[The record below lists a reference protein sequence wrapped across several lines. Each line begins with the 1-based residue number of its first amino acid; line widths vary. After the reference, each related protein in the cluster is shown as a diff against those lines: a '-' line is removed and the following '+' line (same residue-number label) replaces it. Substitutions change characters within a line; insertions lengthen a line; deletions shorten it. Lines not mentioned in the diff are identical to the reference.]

1 MMLIESG
8 DDVIA
13 VDCGLM
19 FPDDELP
26 GVDYVLPDFSYA
38 LAKRER
44 FHGVVLTHGHEDHI
58 GALPYLLKSA
68 RVPVYATPL
77 TRALVAEKLR
87 EHPLPEPADL
97 RLMRPREPFTLG
109 PFTIEPIRVT
119 HSIADGMGLAITTPV
134 GTIVHTGDF
143 KLDPSPLDGEP
154 ADTRRFAELGEQGV
168 AVLCPD
174 STNVDRPG
182 NTRSENEVGAA
193 LAERFDGATGRIILA
208 TFASHIHRIQQVLT
222 LAAARGRQVALLG
235 RSMEKNVAIAS
246 DLGYLG
252 VPSGLL
258 RPLEEVVALPAER
271 QVILS
276 TGSQGEP
283 NSALALMA
291 AGEHKYVQIAR
302 GDLVVIS
309 ARVIPGNERTV
320 GRVINAL
327 YRLGAEVLYED
338 NAFVHVSGPASQ
350 ADLKLMLKLTQPRLR
365 QGERGPAGGHE
376 AGRARRRGRAGSER
390 PVGPRRRRRPR
401 AHRRAPARQP
411 AGAAK
416 ACGVAYYPGGLMPA
430 TVSVD
435 VRSEPR
441 APEASPPPRRRARKR
456 EAPRRCVREVQG
468 IASMTA
474 AGFLPVVLVVFD
486 PAGAPAE
493 QPSMVGPVGIW
504 LAWASFRAFGY
515 AAFLFPLAAGVW
527 GASAFLRPLAAR
539 GWVPVAGLL
548 LLLLAATG
556 LFQQATDSFAATRVT
571 RGGIVQAGGFTG
583 WTTAA
588 ALHPT
593 IGNAGAWL
601 LLLNPVPV
609 GALLVTPTSYAV
621 VTRLLSARLVRLRK
635 RREALRL
642 VPAAK
647 AAAGLPGV
655 AEAAMQAGAPLLPTI
670 VEPAPPHRTLL
681 ESSLSSQETV
691 AYGNRR
697 GH

>member
-26 GVDYVLPDFSYA
+26 GVDYVIPDFSYA

-68 RVPVYATPL
+68 HVPVYATPL
-77 TRALVAEKLR
+77 TRALLAEKLR
-87 EHPLPEPADL
+87 EHVLPVPADL

-109 PFTIEPIRVT
+109 PFSIEAIRVT
-119 HSIADGMGLAITTPV
+119 HSIADGMGLAIGTPA

-168 AVLCPD
+168 AVLCSD

-182 NTRSENEVGAA
+182 HTRSEIEVGAA

-309 ARVIPGNERTV
+309 ARVIPGNERTI
-320 GRVINAL
+320 GRVINSL
-327 YRLGAEVLYED
+327 YRRGAEVLYDD
-338 NAFVHVSGPASQ
+338 NAFVHVSGHASQ
-350 ADLKLMLKLTQPRLR
+350 DDLKRMLELTQPRYFVPVH
-365 QGERGPAGGHE
+365 GEYRHLLGHARLAASTGLAPERIFLIEDGAGLEVTKTSARVIDGFPAGRVLVDGKGVGDVGAVVLRDRQLLAEDGVVAVALTLDATGRIVAGPDIGSGRGVYGKESE
-376 AGRARRRGRAGSER
+376 ALLAELKAA
-390 PVGPRRRRRPR
+390 V
-401 AHRRAPARQP
+401 AAALAARAP
-411 AGAAK
+411 
-416 ACGVAYYPGGLMPA
+416 
-430 TVSVD
+430 D
-435 VRSEPR
+435 EPWD
-441 APEASPPPRRRARKR
+441 R
-456 EAPRRCVREVQG
+456 EAIGLRVR
-468 IASMTA
+468 TA
-474 AGFLPVVLVVFD
+474 VRQFMNQRFQRKPVVL
-486 PAGAPAE
+486 P
-493 QPSMVGPVGIW
+493 MI
-504 LAWASFRAFGY
+504 
-515 AAFLFPLAAGVW
+515 
-527 GASAFLRPLAAR
+527 
-539 GWVPVAGLL
+539 
-548 LLLLAATG
+548 
-556 LFQQATDSFAATRVT
+556 
-571 RGGIVQAGGFTG
+571 
-583 WTTAA
+583 
-588 ALHPT
+588 
-593 IGNAGAWL
+593 
-601 LLLNPVPV
+601 
-609 GALLVTPTSYAV
+609 
-621 VTRLLSARLVRLRK
+621 
-635 RREALRL
+635 
-642 VPAAK
+642 
-647 AAAGLPGV
+647 
-655 AEAAMQAGAPLLPTI
+655 
-670 VEPAPPHRTLL
+670 L
-681 ESSLSSQETV
+681 EV
-691 AYGNRR
+691 
-697 GH
+697 